1 MITTIRREFLEQYKN
16 MVFGIFIHNLKDTGL
31 EDTYTKI
38 QTPIV
43 EVKAGVS
50 SMELSSARLNVD
62 NILMKLQDKSPFL
75 SIKSEKFSLN
85 FTFNY
90 LIETKPDI
98 IRDKGIGYAFF
109 KQLKMVFALN
119 PFIDNEVL
127 KIEITDF

>member
-1 MITTIRREFLEQYKN
+1 
-16 MVFGIFIHNLKDTGL
+16 
-31 EDTYTKI
+31 
-38 QTPIV
+38 
-43 EVKAGVS
+43 
-50 SMELSSARLNVD
+50 MELSSARLNVD

-109 KQLKMVFALN
+109 K
-119 PFIDNEVL
+119 
-127 KIEITDF
+127 